1 MWSLRSFSVRF
12 LWSEVVWW
20 GLPCGSWSC
29 WSASSRC
36 WGEDRTPPP
45 RSAQRFRFPLP
56 GRRSGRQAPPRRSS
70 DEAEKIKKNTRHRIP
85 SRNCCFLF
93 LFSHHMLST
102 KAKTKKEVCGV
113 FAPAAWKA
121 WSSRS
126 WSRRHT
132 SPRCPGLSRVHP
144 PRPSRTGSPLTDG
157 RRRCFN
163 ITSAQVGVSPASG
176 LRRTDLQPPRRGWC
190 GGRSAAPARSSPF
203 CYCRTVDT
211 CSAWR
216 RWASWFWTG
225 EKQVIPLSSR
235 TKTNLSPKTRTGE
248 EFVPGRKDEADLT
261 AQGLQTFLKRSCRC
275 GAAVKFPPPP
285 EKAIRRG
292 LTCGLLLLQWWYTQS
307 SLWA

>member
-102 KAKTKKEVCGV
+102 KAKTKKRCVG
-113 FAPAAWKA
+113 FLHLQHGRHGAP
-121 WSSRS
+121 
-126 WSRRHT
+126 
-132 SPRCPGLSRVHP
+132 G
-144 PRPSRTGSPLTDG
+144 
-157 RRRCFN
+157 
-163 ITSAQVGVSPASG
+163 VGVGVILLPAVQDCPVFI
-176 LRRTDLQPPRRGWC
+176 R
-190 GGRSAAPARSSPF
+190 PAHH
-203 CYCRTVDT
+203 
-211 CSAWR
+211 
-216 RWASWFWTG
+216 
-225 EKQVIPLSSR
+225 EQ
-235 TKTNLSPKTRTGE
+235 
-248 EFVPGRKDEADLT
+248 EAL
-261 AQGLQTFLKRSCRC
+261 
-275 GAAVKFPPPP
+275 
-285 EKAIRRG
+285 
-292 LTCGLLLLQWWYTQS
+292 
-307 SLWA
+307 